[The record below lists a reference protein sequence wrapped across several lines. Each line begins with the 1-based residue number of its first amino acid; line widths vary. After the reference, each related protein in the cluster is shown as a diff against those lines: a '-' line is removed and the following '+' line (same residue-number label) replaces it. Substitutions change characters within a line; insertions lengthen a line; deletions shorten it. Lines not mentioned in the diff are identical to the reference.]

1 MKISNGFVWALG
13 LLLVFGIAAHQM
25 AIHCGKRMDAEDPRA
40 AERDLPPSFA
50 VVTASGTVTLISDP
64 LLADPPPDIR
74 PVEAKEP
81 EPPKVVNPQ
90 DTLGIR
96 QRMVDEQAMRMEA
109 YALKAGADDPFALT
123 KEEIEEF
130 RARGDPG
137 VW

>member
-1 MKISNGFVWALG
+1 MKISNGFVWATCIVVVL
-13 LLLVFGIAAHQM
+13 GIAAHQV
-25 AIHCGKRMDAEDPRA
+25 AIHRGKVLVA
-40 AERDLPPSFA
+40 ADPPSTGEGMSA
-50 VVTASGTVTLISDP
+50 VGNELVPRKVTWMNDP
-64 LLADPPPDIR
+64 FLADPPPDIR
-74 PVEAKEP
+74 PEEAKEP
-81 EPPKVVNPQ
+81 EPPKVVNPH

-96 QRMVDEQAMRMEA
+96 QRMVDEQVQRMEA